1 MYSFH
6 LFVYWTIAQ
15 GTGDSTLSPRVVT
28 INDEKGRVFASFQ
41 HHLAENTLV
50 MHKFG
55 QNPVTVGSC
64 SNNEV
69 QRMNLTNSNDLVIQV
84 VRNCGATTDYSTI
97 ILRQHKNDE
106 TLIAVYKG
114 KPTVNFKIVAPNV
127 LLISTGS
134 LQTSDKFLENSND
147 NNLTIKYRHHG
158 KAINVTDGNRLIAA
172 NFNYGATGLAA
183 GMPKEALL
191 IIAGWSQEASP
202 SVRIVVAS
210 DIIRSKNITGVKTEQ
225 CVLTAA

>member
-1 MYSFH
+1 
-6 LFVYWTIAQ
+6 
-15 GTGDSTLSPRVVT
+15 
-28 INDEKGRVFASFQ
+28 
-41 HHLAENTLV
+41 

-69 QRMNLTNSNDLVIQV
+69 QRMNLTDSNDLAIQV

-114 KPTVNFKIVAPNV
+114 KPTVNFDMVAPNA

-134 LQTSDKFLENSND
+134 LQTSDKLLENSND
-147 NNLTIKYRHHG
+147 NNLTIKYTHHG

-183 GMPKEALL
+183 GIPKEALL
-191 IIAGWSQEASP
+191 IISGWSQEASLLHKP
-202 SVRIVVAS
+202 EWGHWYDGAPYGDDPEGSKH
-210 DIIRSKNITGVKTEQ
+210 IRAGMDY
-225 CVLTAA
+225 CLTKFLQQK